1 MFAAY
6 QTSIVEQF
14 EFVQP
19 TWANNPEFKDKSRD
33 GKLVSGHDP
42 IIGQTNN
49 GSGRGPNGSR
59 ERRVVVTVEIDGKAK
74 TQELVLPADWVI
86 PTGGGYFFASS
97 IDALCLLTGTARP
110 QLPKC

>member
-1 MFAAY
+1 VFAAY

-14 EFVQP
+14 EFVQHS
-19 TWANNPEFKDKSRD
+19 WANNAEFKDKSQG

-59 ERRVVVTVEIDGKAK
+59 ERKVVLTVEADGKTK

-86 PTGGGYFFASS
+86 PTGGGYFFSPS
-97 IDALCLLTGTARP
+97 IDALYLLTGTARP
-110 QLPKC
+110 PRLR